1 MEVSAIMQP
10 KQNQRGFTLIELVVV
25 IAILAILA
33 SFALPRFVQLA
44 EQAHRSSV
52 KATAGA
58 LAAAVALVKVQWMS
72 NGLTGAAVDVAGF
85 GEDNVDVSADGWP
98 TSTSSNSTNTSMN
111 TALCQQVWQ
120 GLLQPNAP
128 SVATSAPADYLVTA
142 AAPQCTF
149 TYTLDGQNGTA
160 TAKSIV
166 YDASTGAVTTNNVD

>member
-1 MEVSAIMQP
+1 MQP
-10 KQNQRGFTLIELVVV
+10 KQNHRGFTLIELVVV

-33 SFALPRFVQLA
+33 AIALPRFVQLA

-58 LAAAVALVKVQWMS
+58 LTAAVALAKVQWVG
-72 NGLTGAAVDVAGF
+72 NGLTGEADDIQGF
-85 GEDNVDVSADGWP
+85 GNDDVDVSVDGWP
-98 TSTSSNSTNTSMN
+98 VSTSDSNDP
-111 TALCQQVWQ
+111 TAITLDNCVEVWG

-160 TAKSIV
+160 TPKSIV
-166 YDASTGAVTTNNVD
+166 YDASTGAVTTSNVD